1 MKDKLVDHQWTK
13 ITGRDSSAKDALRDK
28 IKQITQLEEVIRS
41 EDGEEAAHIV
51 FDDGRIKH
59 ALTRC
64 LENLEGSNSVNEHDF
79 WICYEYATAA
89 AKKAQ
94 VIIDEQ

>member
-13 ITGRDSSAKDALRDK
+13 ITGRDSSAKDVLRDK

-41 EDGEEAAHIV
+41 EDGEEAARIV
-51 FDDGRIKH
+51 FDGGRIKH